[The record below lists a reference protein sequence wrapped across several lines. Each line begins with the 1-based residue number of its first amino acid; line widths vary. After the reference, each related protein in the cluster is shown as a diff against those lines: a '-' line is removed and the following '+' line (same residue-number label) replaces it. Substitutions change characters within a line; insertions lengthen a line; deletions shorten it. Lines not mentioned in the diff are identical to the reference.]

1 MFLNQRLNRFEIAVY
16 NNILDYW
23 LEKSQGYINFE
34 SSEDKALVT
43 EFALTEDEY
52 YIIEKFYKKRLT
64 S

>member
-34 SSEDKALVT
+34 SSEDKALVS

>member
-23 LEKSQGYINFE
+23 LEKSQAYINFE
-34 SSEDKALVT
+34 SSEDKALVS

>member
-1 MFLNQRLNRFEIAVY
+1 MN

-34 SSEDKALVT
+34 SSEDKALVS